1 MAIISHTMNFVYNFV
16 LNLILKNMK
25 KIYFL
30 SLTLL
35 MSIFSFG
42 QATDLYFGMYSE
54 GSSNNKFIQIYNGT
68 NLAVDLSSYSVELYA
83 NGAVTATN
91 TQTFTAGTMLA
102 AGDVYVLYNSGSNAA
117 IIAAGDA
124 SSTTCNFNGDDAIA
138 LKKLGTVIDVIGSIG
153 VDPGTAWAVGS
164 TADGTLNHTIV
175 RKLSVCSPNAVNL
188 SSFGTDDTNSE
199 WTVYAIDAEWGQ
211 IGTHVGCS
219 TAPSLTVSSP
229 ANNLTFSPETNSMPI
244 SLIVNNFNVAN
255 GTGNG
260 HIHYTVNGG
269 SVVMKYDTTPIS
281 LTSLT
286 PGVYTVYL
294 ELVDNSHMPIVPAVN
309 TTVTFTIASYNVVAN
324 LAALRADVIA
334 NGANKYYQISS
345 NPVITYA
352 RTTRNQKYVQDASA
366 AVLIDDLS
374 GTISTPMVA
383 GDAVAGLKG
392 QASLFSGVLQ
402 FLPVTNA
409 TIASSGNTVTPQ
421 VVTAADITANIETY
435 ESELVQINNSTF
447 TTADGIIV
455 FATNTNYDLNDGSS
469 IAFRTIFAEA
479 NYIGQLVPSGSA
491 NRVVLVAE
499 FNGTA
504 QVVARSTADVI
515 LSSSSFSQIDGLK
528 MYPNPTKNNLF
539 IETALNSN
547 INVSIVNMLGK
558 EVVNA
563 NVVNNTVNV
572 ANLTSGI
579 YIVKITEEGKTST
592 KKLIIE

>member
-1 MAIISHTMNFVYNFV
+1 
-16 LNLILKNMK
+16 
-25 KIYFL
+25 
-30 SLTLL
+30 
-35 MSIFSFG
+35 MSIFSFS

-68 NLAVDLSSYSVELYA
+68 NLAVDLGNYSVELYA
-83 NGAVTATN
+83 NGTSTATN

-102 AGDVYVLYNSGSNAA
+102 AGDVYVLYNSGSNAT

-153 VDPGTAWAVGS
+153 IDPGTAWAVGS
-164 TADGTLNHTIV
+164 TADGTLNHTII
-175 RKLSVCSPNAVNL
+175 RKLNVCNPNPVNL
-188 SSFGTDDTNSE
+188 NSFGTDDATSE
-199 WTVYAIDAEWGQ
+199 WTVYAIDTEWGQ
-211 IGTHVGCS
+211 IGSHVGCS
-219 TAPSLTVSSP
+219 TTPSILVSSP
-229 ANNLTFSPETNSMPI
+229 GNNLTFSPETNSMSV

-294 ELVDNSHMPIVPAVN
+294 ELVDNSHVAIVPAVN
-309 TTVTFTIASYNVVAN
+309 TTVTFTIAAYNVVTD
-324 LAALRADVIA
+324 LAALRADVVA
-334 NGANKYYQISS
+334 NGAGKYYQVSS

-366 AVLIDDLS
+366 AILIDDLPA
-374 GTISTPMVA
+374 TISTSMVA

-402 FLPVTNA
+402 LLPSTNA
-409 TIASSGNTVTPQ
+409 TIASSGNTITPE
-421 VVTAADITANIETY
+421 VVTAAAITANIETY

-447 TTADGIIV
+447 TTADGIIT
-455 FATNTNYDLNDGSS
+455 FAANTNYNLNDGSD
-469 IAFRTIFAEA
+469 IAFRSIFAEA
-479 NYIGQLVPSGSA
+479 SYIGQIVPSGAA
-491 NRVVLVAE
+491 NRAVLVAE

-504 QVVARSTADVI
+504 QVVSRSTADV

-528 MYPNPTKNNLF
+528 MYPNPAKNNLF
-539 IETALNSN
+539 IETALNSD

-563 NVVNNTVNV
+563 NVVNNSVNV
-572 ANLTSGI
+572 SNLTSGI